1 MAVLVGGIL
10 GLAPRP
16 AAAWGMPYALAPVPA
31 RSMAPDQTWL
41 QDLPER
47 AGGHSKG
54 RVAVFVIKGDD
65 VYEPVRAA
73 VVKTLRRKGLSV
85 TASLQPV
92 DSAAQY
98 REMSSALHV
107 AVFVDGDVSGE
118 GERQNARIRLRSGVT
133 GQPIGSAN
141 FSGPTPKIVGDVGRI
156 LWKRLGSA
164 TIRACSSAAR
174 PRRRERE
181 PMRIDA
187 GASVDDGPAVASQGT

>member
-1 MAVLVGGIL
+1 
-10 GLAPRP
+10 
-16 AAAWGMPYALAPVPA
+16 
-31 RSMAPDQTWL
+31 MAPDQTWL
-41 QDLPER
+41 QDVPER
-47 AGGHSKG
+47 TGARSKG

-73 VVKTLRRKGLSV
+73 VVKTLRRKGFSV

-98 REMSSALHV
+98 REMSSALNV

-118 GERQNARIRLRSGVT
+118 GVRQSARIRLRSGVT

-141 FSGPTPKIVGDVGRI
+141 FLGPTPKIVGDVGRT
-156 LWKRLGSA
+156 LWRRVGSA
-164 TIRACSSAAR
+164 TVRACSSAAR

-187 GASVDDGPAVASQGT
+187 GAALDDQPSAASQGT